1 MSKYR
6 STWHL
11 LPEQTYAFDYGFT
24 LSMPSYKVTG
34 DGDSFKEYEGT
45 IKATGK
51 DAKEAKEKAEK
62 ELQKRI
68 DAAEKSTKGSLEDP
82 FNSIL
87 DQGRAV
93 SEGLE
98 EFTLVHTV
106 RYLDPKNGKRFAAPY
121 KTKEKAQEKMAQLK
135 RDGVKEIEITKDI
148 LRGKFKEDLD
158 ENLRYSV
165 KFSMKKGGEIKN
177 AFYNDKE
184 AAEKFKN
191 DIIKKGGKAI
201 MTTEADL
208 TKGQIKKVH
217 KMADK
222 LPKDDFKDRYGKDGD
237 SVRYAT
243 ATNMVKKKEGITE
256 AMNPAQIKKLR
267 DSWAQIKLMS
277 PEKVKSL
284 KNFLDKYSTDTL
296 MQLAQANINFVSNMA
311 RSVASRRKVG
321 DMKHAGSMKEDT
333 PNERIAQLRVRQMA
347 MQDKLRKLD
356 VGDPKDKT
364 PIAITKN
371 DLENIQMK
379 MDQLKDKA
387 RRMNEKKEHPAK
399 MMYEK
404 IAAIKNKAE
413 KTGMPY
419 SILKQ
424 VYNRG
429 MAAWKGGHRPGTTPQ
444 QWAMARVNSFVT
456 KSSGT
461 WGGADSDLAKK
472 VRSSKKN

>member
-1 MSKYR
+1 MTYR
-6 STWHL
+6 YRATWL
-11 LPEQTYAFDYGFT
+11 QENLNEFA
-24 LSMPSYKVTG
+24 LS
-34 DGDSFKEYEGT
+34 
-45 IKATGK
+45 
-51 DAKEAKEKAEK
+51 
-62 ELQKRI
+62 
-68 DAAEKSTKGSLEDP
+68 
-82 FNSIL
+82 
-87 DQGRAV
+87 
-93 SEGLE
+93 
-98 EFTLVHTV
+98 HTV
-106 RYLDPKNGKRFAAPY
+106 RYRDPLNKKRFAIPY
-121 KTKEKAQEKMAQLK
+121 KDAKKAQDKMAQLK

-256 AMNPAQIKKLR
+256 AMNPAQIKKLK

-277 PEKVKSL
+277 PEKVKTL

-379 MDQLKDKA
+379 MDQLKNK
-387 RRMNEKKEHPAK
+387 REQKEHPAK
-399 MMYEK
+399 ALYEK
-404 IAAIKNKAE
+404 IAGLQKKAD

-461 WGGADSDLAKK
+461 WGGADKDLAKK
-472 VRSSKKN
+472 VRSSK